1 MAALDIPKTAGIR
14 TVDPYYEAACANVKA
29 AFKDLVDRGIVDE
42 QGNRIRKDLPADM
55 QEGSDRD
62 FGG

>member
-1 MAALDIPKTAGIR
+1 MA
-14 TVDPYYEAACANVKA
+14 DPYYEQACKNVKA
-29 AFKDLVDRGIVDE
+29 AFQDLLDRGIVDAE
-42 QGNRIRKDLPADM
+42 GRCIRKDLPPDM

>member
-1 MAALDIPKTAGIR
+1 MAAIDTPPKKLERLA
-14 TVDPYYEAACANVKA
+14 DPYYEAACANVKA
-29 AFKDLVDRGIVDE
+29 AFKDLLDRGIVDAE
-42 QGNRIRKDLPADM
+42 GRCIRKDLPPDM

>member
-1 MAALDIPKTAGIR
+1 MRVIEKPKLSVGPTP
-14 TVDPYYEAACANVKA
+14 DPYYEAACANVKA
-29 AFKDLVDRGIVDE
+29 AFRDLVERGIVDE
-42 QGNRIRKDLPADM
+42 QGNRIRQDLPLDM